1 MISINKLE
9 TLLEEGGIIFLTY
22 GGLFTQSLIA
32 GMTEALEKETQT
44 HDLSMKTANDIF
56 VIFIELAQNIMN
68 YSKMA
73 HDDMLF
79 DPKGLIFVGKKEDHY
94 RVCSQNIISASDKA
108 YLEPKLEKIVQ
119 ASKDEIKQYYKEAR
133 RAKRDI
139 QRKGSGLGFLEI
151 AKKSSHIEYLFQ
163 PLSNGTFHFKLCA
176 TL

>member
-9 TLLEEGGIIFLTY
+9 LLLEEDGIIFLTY

-44 HDLSMKTANDIF
+44 HELSTKTANHIF

-68 YSKMA
+68 YSKMP
-73 HDDMLF
+73 HDDILF

-108 YLEPKLEKIVQ
+108 QLEPKLEKIIH
-119 ASKDEIKQYYKEAR
+119 ASPEEIKQYYKEAR
-133 RAKRDI
+133 RGKRNPEE
-139 QRKGSGLGFLEI
+139 KGSGLGFLEI
-151 AKKSSHIEYLFQ
+151 AKKSSRIEYLFQ
-163 PLSNGTFHFKLCA
+163 PLSDGTYHFKFCA